1 MKVKGYIFSRSF
13 FGERVPQ
20 NVQNVVLRDY
30 CKKKKIL
37 FELSNTEYSAPKST
51 KILMNILENL
61 NKYDGI
67 IFYSLF
73 QLPENFLERQKVY
86 KKIIDKKKQL
96 HFALEDRQASTK
108 EDIRYIEKIFLI
120 KNKSENIITKKKG
133 KLKNF
138 VSTKH
143 YKTKRNYLQRMND
156 NKIKCMK
163 ISKKY
168 GFEYWDGHR
177 KYGYGGYKYIPGY
190 HTELAKKII
199 RNYKLDNNSKI
210 LDIGCGKGYLLFEI
224 KKLLKDIKITGVDI
238 SKYAKLNSK
247 KEIKKNILLLDA
259 RKKLNFSDKDFDLV
273 ISINTLHNFSIRD
286 VKLCLSEIE
295 RVGKSK
301 FICVES
307 FRNEKEQFNLQCW
320 ALTAET
326 IIDVRS
332 WKWLFAESN
341 YSGDYEFIFFK

>member
-1 MKVKGYIFSRSF
+1 
-13 FGERVPQ
+13 
-20 NVQNVVLRDY
+20 
-30 CKKKKIL
+30 
-37 FELSNTEYSAPKST
+37 
-51 KILMNILENL
+51 
-61 NKYDGI
+61 
-67 IFYSLF
+67 
-73 QLPENFLERQKVY
+73 
-86 KKIIDKKKQL
+86 
-96 HFALEDRQASTK
+96 
-108 EDIRYIEKIFLI
+108 
-120 KNKSENIITKKKG
+120 
-133 KLKNF
+133 
-138 VSTKH
+138 
-143 YKTKRNYLQRMND
+143 MND

-301 FICVES
+301 FICVKS

-332 WKWLFAESN
+332 WKWLFAKSN